1 MRLTVVGPVKDE
13 QPLESG
19 TLSFAQIVQMVSLIG
34 DCIPQDPFGV
44 ALLEN
49 LSGKSD
55 SVTWK
60 HLFSFQ
66 SMGCELG
73 CSPLASLSFRTLSF
87 LAPSRASHWHH
98 ASVSSS
104 DN

>member
-34 DCIPQDPFGV
+34 DCIPQDPFWV

-55 SVTWK
+55 SI
-60 HLFSFQ
+60 L
-66 SMGCELG
+66 EA
-73 CSPLASLSFRTLSF
+73 PLLYF
-87 LAPSRASHWHH
+87 PEYGM
-98 ASVSSS
+98 
-104 DN
+104 